1 MILKMLPLRSRL
13 ILDATECHEMIE
25 AKVLLQATLVA
36 SARASYTYELPYG
49 SHNSSYESSPPR
61 TALCF
66 SKSWGMSYKP
76 AQQDLRVAQLVERET
91 VRVALY
97 LEVACSTQA
106 LEIPFANHLI
116 FHFADFPLYRGIYCR
131 ERRYPA

>member
-1 MILKMLPLRSRL
+1 MAPQYTDAVTFYSSPCWRRKCALRFTAGLEGFR
-13 ILDATECHEMIE
+13 
-25 AKVLLQATLVA
+25 AKVFNK
-36 SARASYTYELPYG
+36 Y
-49 SHNSSYESSPPR
+49 
-61 TALCF
+61 
-66 SKSWGMSYKP
+66 
-76 AQQDLRVAQLVERET
+76 LRVAQLVERET

-131 ERRYPA
+131 ERGYPA